1 MSNAHTF
8 ITRYFKTKWANEFAY
23 MRFSRHSKPTHVV
36 PPTDHNSQYII
47 SDGSMAGAYIK

>member
-8 ITRYFKTKWANEFAY
+8 ITRYFKTKWANKFAY